1 MKRLEAIIYGFVQG
15 IGFRYFARRNA
26 LVLGLVGYA
35 KNLSDGSVEVVA
47 EGEIEKLKELLE
59 ILKKGNGYSH
69 VEKINYEIKDSKNEF
84 NDFYAF

>member
-15 IGFRYFARRNA
+15 VGFRYFARRKA

-59 ILKKGNGYSH
+59 ILKKGNDYSH